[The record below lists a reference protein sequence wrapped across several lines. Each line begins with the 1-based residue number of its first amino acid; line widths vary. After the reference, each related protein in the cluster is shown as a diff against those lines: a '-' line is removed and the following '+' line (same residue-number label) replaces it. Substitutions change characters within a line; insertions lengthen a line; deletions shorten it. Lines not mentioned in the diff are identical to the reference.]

1 MNEEKDGTS
10 NGEGNML
17 ENEEE
22 EEEEKED
29 KNNEESGK
37 EDN

>member
-22 EEEEKED
+22 EEEKED